1 MRWYRNYVAGASHLH
16 LWIRGY
22 IQVDGFLALEFRL

>member
-1 MRWYRNYVAGASHLH
+1 MRQYRDYVAGASHLH
-16 LWIRGY
+16 LSMRGL